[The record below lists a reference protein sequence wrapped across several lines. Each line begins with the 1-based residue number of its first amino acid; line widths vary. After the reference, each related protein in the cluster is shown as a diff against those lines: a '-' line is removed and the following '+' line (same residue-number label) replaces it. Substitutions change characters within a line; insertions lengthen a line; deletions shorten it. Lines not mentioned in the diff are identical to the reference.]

1 MNGAIFNQLR
11 IFQAIVA
18 EGNITNAAKR
28 LQMAPP
34 SVSNALK
41 SLEEDVGLPLFT
53 RTTRSIEVTEAGK
66 RLYDDISTSMSELAF
81 AYESISDLG
90 KVPSGKVRLTI
101 PRFVYVHYFQPV
113 YAEFCQRYPNIE
125 LEVSISDANVDILNQ
140 GFDMGIRF
148 GDRVEEGMVARR
160 LTGAMHEALFATP
173 DYLEAFGTPKTPD
186 DLKSHKLIQYR
197 FIASNQV
204 APLFLR
210 GVASDITVE
219 MPTALV
225 VNDTDVMIDASL
237 KGLGIGRIVEPV
249 VADLIASGELIPVL
263 QDYWYPYSELYV
275 YFHKNAQ
282 KARRVRVMV
291 DFLLEKFS

>member
-1 MNGAIFNQLR
+1 MNGATFNQLR

-18 EGNITNAAKR
+18 EGSITNAAKR

-53 RTTRSIEVTEAGK
+53 RNTRSIEVTEAGK

-101 PRFVYVHYFQPV
+101 PRFVYLHYFQPV
-113 YAEFCQRYPNIE
+113 YSEFCQRYPNIE
-125 LEVSISDANVDILNQ
+125 LEISISDANVDILNQ

-173 DYLEAFGTPKTPD
+173 DYLEAFGTPKTPG

-210 GVASDITVE
+210 SGARDITVE